1 MNTAFS
7 TALSGLNADSV
18 AIDVVGNDLANLNTS
33 GYKAN
38 ELEFYNLMSQSI
50 GAAGNSGQLGLG
62 VAPPSA
68 LPVYSQG
75 TLLTT
80 NGPLDVAIQGDG
92 FFVVNNPNNQQLYT
106 RDGSFQLTADGEL
119 VTGTGDAVQGWSA
132 VNGVVNPNGPVGNIS
147 VPLGAT
153 IAATPTTTMNLALN
167 LDSQTSTSGTPT
179 TFSAPIQVVDSLGQT
194 HDLTATFTNTGT
206 NTWSYSVTIPQADL
220 AAGGS
225 TTVASGNLTFDS
237 SGNLTSPAASAGPQ
251 PVSITGLADGAANMS
266 INWSLYDSSGNPSI
280 TQYAEASAVA
290 GTTQNG
296 YPAGQISN
304 VSLQNGGTLV
314 ADYTNGQQVTVA
326 QLALGSI
333 ANPDSLIEVGNNN
346 LQASASS
353 GAVTLGAAN
362 TGPRG
367 QITAG
372 ALESSTV
379 DITQEFTNILTF
391 QRSYQANSRVI
402 SAEDQLLQDTVNLI
416 HQ

>member
-18 AIDVVGNDLANLNTS
+18 AIDVVGNDLANLNTT

-80 NGPLDVAIQGDG
+80 NGPLDAAIQGDG
-92 FFVVNNPNNQQLYT
+92 FFVVNNQNNQQLYT
-106 RDGSFQLTADGEL
+106 RDGSFQLTANGEL

-179 TFSAPIQVVDSLGQT
+179 TFSAPVQVVDSLGQT

-206 NTWSYSVTIPQADL
+206 NTWSYSLTLPASDL
-220 AAGGS
+220 ASGAS
-225 TTVASGNLTFDS
+225 TTVASGNLTFNS
-237 SGNLTSPAASAGPQ
+237 SGNLTSPAATAGAV
-251 PVSITGLADGAANMS
+251 PVNIAGLSDGAANMS
-266 INWSLYDSSGNPSI
+266 INWNLYDSSGNASI

-296 YPAGQISN
+296 YTAGQISN

-314 ADYTNGQQVTVA
+314 ASYTNGQQVTVA

-333 ANPDSLIEVGNNN
+333 ANPDSLTEVGDNN

-353 GAVTLGAAN
+353 GAVTLGAAG

-367 QITAG
+367 TITAG